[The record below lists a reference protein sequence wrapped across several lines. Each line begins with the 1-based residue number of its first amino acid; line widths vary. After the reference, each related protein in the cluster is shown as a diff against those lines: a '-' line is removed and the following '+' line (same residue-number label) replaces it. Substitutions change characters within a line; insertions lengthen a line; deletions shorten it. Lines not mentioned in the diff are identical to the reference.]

1 MHALR
6 GRRLLQEVL
15 PFWNDYVQTY
25 CMRDKLIQ
33 FNSGD
38 YVLGGK
44 NVAESV
50 ITDGDIVFNE
60 SYVVIGES
68 LEARNIH
75 ATYDLDVMTNIV
87 AETISVN
94 GNLFVKGDIQANE
107 IICRGTFYCTGEVR
121 VNKCNLGS
129 HAVIGSVIGKEVY
142 ASGDLFIE
150 TTIDTDSSLEADG
163 LVVAGEG
170 IMGDGYFKAKAAIAN
185 EYFEFSGKNKSKVF
199 EISEMEFI
207 EATTSEGNGSVD
219 MDALDLESVID
230 IFKKVFNKSIDDWSE
245 FEEEEFIIEIRRVA
259 ESMYDLQMID
269 RVVDT
274 VIALSYEH
282 QIENF
287 KDYLFALCAKDTFPE
302 GMAKYET
309 LQPVIEDMLN
319 DATYRIDKMK
329 YKVSNIQEFAVSLLA
344 LNKYS
349 DQLPISVE
357 EAADKIF
364 SSVGIRYSTV
374 EHIWREY
381 NG

>member
-1 MHALR
+1 MH
-6 GRRLLQEVL
+6 
-15 PFWNDYVQTY
+15 
-25 CMRDKLIQ
+25 DKLIQ
-33 FNSGD
+33 FNSGEH
-38 YVLGGK
+38 VLGNK
-44 NVAESV
+44 NVAEAV
-50 ITDGDIVFNE
+50 ITEGDIVFNE
-60 SYVVIGES
+60 SYVVIGKS

-94 GNLFVKGDIQANE
+94 GNLFVKGDIE
-107 IICRGTFYCTGEVR
+107 VDKIICRGTFYCTGEVR

-129 HAVIGSVIGKEVY
+129 HAMIGSLIGKEVY
-142 ASGDLFIE
+142 ASGDLFIQ

-170 IMGDGYFKAKAAIAN
+170 IMGDGSFRAKAAIAN

-199 EISEMEFI
+199 EISEMEFT
-207 EATTSEGNGSVD
+207 EATTPEGNGSVN
-219 MDALDLESVID
+219 LETLNIESTID
-230 IFKKVFNKSIDDWSE
+230 IFNKVFNKSIDEWSE
-245 FEEEEFIIEIRRVA
+245 FEEEEFIVEIRKVA

-282 QIENF
+282 QIVNF
-287 KDYLFALCAKDTFPE
+287 KDYLFVLCAKNTFPE
-302 GMAKYET
+302 GMDKYET

-319 DATYRIDKMK
+319 DATYRIDKME
-329 YKVSNIQEFAVSLLA
+329 YKAANIQEFAVSLLV
-344 LNKYS
+344 LNKYR
-349 DQLPISVE
+349 DQLQISVE

-364 SSVGIRYSTV
+364 SSIGIRYSTV

>member
-1 MHALR
+1 MH
-6 GRRLLQEVL
+6 
-15 PFWNDYVQTY
+15 
-25 CMRDKLIQ
+25 DKLIQ

-38 YVLGGK
+38 HVLGNK
-44 NVAESV
+44 NVAEAV
-50 ITDGDIVFNE
+50 ITEGDIVFNE
-60 SYVVIGES
+60 SYVVIGKS

-94 GNLFVKGDIQANE
+94 GNLFVKGDIE
-107 IICRGTFYCTGEVR
+107 VDKIICRGTFHCTGEVR

-129 HAVIGSVIGKEVY
+129 HAMIGSLIGKEVY
-142 ASGDLFIE
+142 ASGDLFIQ

-170 IMGDGYFKAKAAIAN
+170 IMGDGSFRAKAAIAN

-199 EISEMEFI
+199 EISEMEFT
-207 EATTSEGNGSVD
+207 EATTPEGNGSVD
-219 MDALDLESVID
+219 LDILDIESTID
-230 IFKKVFNKSIDDWSE
+230 IFNKVFNKSIDEWSE
-245 FEEEEFIIEIRRVA
+245 FEEEEFIVEIRKVA

-282 QIENF
+282 QIVNF
-287 KDYLFALCAKDTFPE
+287 KDYLFALCAKNTFPE
-302 GMAKYET
+302 GMDKYET

-319 DATYRIDKMK
+319 DATYRIDKME
-329 YKVSNIQEFAVSLLA
+329 YKAANIQEFAVSLLV
-344 LNKYS
+344 LNKYR
-349 DQLPISVE
+349 DQLQISVE

-364 SSVGIRYSTV
+364 SSIGIRYSTV

>member
-1 MHALR
+1 MHD
-6 GRRLLQEVL
+6 E
-15 PFWNDYVQTY
+15 
-25 CMRDKLIQ
+25 LIQ

-38 YVLGGK
+38 HILGNK
-44 NVAESV
+44 NVAEAV

-75 ATYDLDVMTNIV
+75 ATYDLDVMTDIV

-94 GNLFVKGDIQANE
+94 GNLFVKGDIEAEE
-107 IICRGTFYCTGEVR
+107 IICRGSFYCTGEVR

-129 HAVIGSVIGKEVY
+129 HSMIGSVIGKEVY
-142 ASGDLFIE
+142 ASGDLFIK
-150 TTIDTDSSLEADG
+150 TTIDTDSSLEANG

-170 IMGDGYFKAKAAIAN
+170 IMGDGSFRAKAAIAN

-199 EISEMEFI
+199 EISEMEFT
-207 EATTSEGNGSVD
+207 EASASETSDNVD
-219 MDALDLESVID
+219 LDALDIESAMD
-230 IFKKVFNKSIDDWSE
+230 IFNRVFNKSIDEWSE
-245 FEEEEFIIEIRRVA
+245 FEEEEFIAEIRRVA
-259 ESMYDLQMID
+259 GSMYDLQMID

-274 VIALSYEH
+274 VIALSYER

-287 KDYLFALCAKDTFPE
+287 KDYLFVLCAKDTFPE

-309 LQPVIEDMLN
+309 LQPVIDDMLN
-319 DATYRIDKMK
+319 DATYRIDKME
-329 YKVSNIQEFAVSLLA
+329 YKAANIQELAVSLFILD
-344 LNKYS
+344 KYS
-349 DQLPISVE
+349 DQLPISME

-364 SSVGIRYSTV
+364 SSIGIRYSTV

>member
-1 MHALR
+1 MH
-6 GRRLLQEVL
+6 E
-15 PFWNDYVQTY
+15 
-25 CMRDKLIQ
+25 KLIQ

-38 YVLGGK
+38 YVLGNK
-44 NVAESV
+44 NVAEAV
-50 ITDGDIVFNE
+50 VTDGDIVFNE

-68 LEARNIH
+68 LEARDIH
-75 ATYDLDVMTNIV
+75 ATYDLDVLTDIV

-94 GNLFVKGDIQANE
+94 GNLFVKGDIEADE
-107 IICRGTFYCTGEVR
+107 IICRGSFYCTGEVR

-129 HAVIGSVIGKEVY
+129 HAMIGSVIGKEVY
-142 ASGDLFIE
+142 TTGDLFIK
-150 TTIDTDSSLEADG
+150 TTIDTDSSLEVDG

-170 IMGDGYFKAKAAIAN
+170 IMGDGSFKAKAAIAN
-185 EYFEFSGKNKSKVF
+185 EYFEFNGKNKSKVF
-199 EISEMEFI
+199 EISEMEFTDSSVSEDKVDLDAMNI
-207 EATTSEGNGSVD
+207 EGAIE
-219 MDALDLESVID
+219 
-230 IFKKVFNKSIDDWSE
+230 VFNKIFDKSVDEWDQ
-245 FEEEEFIIEIRRVA
+245 FEEEEFIGKVRKVA

-274 VIALSYEH
+274 VIALSYER

-287 KDYLFALCAKDTFPE
+287 KDYLFVLCARNTFPE

-319 DATYRIDKMK
+319 EATNQIDKMD
-329 YKVSNIQEFAVSLLA
+329 YKAENIQDLAVSLFI
-344 LNKYS
+344 LNKYYE
-349 DQLPISVE
+349 QIPIGLG

-364 SSVGIRYSTV
+364 SSIGIRYSTV

>member
-1 MHALR
+1 MH
-6 GRRLLQEVL
+6 EE
-15 PFWNDYVQTY
+15 
-25 CMRDKLIQ
+25 LIQ

-38 YVLGGK
+38 HVLGNK
-44 NVAESV
+44 NVAEAV
-50 ITDGDIVFNE
+50 ITGGDIVFNE

-75 ATYDLDVMTNIV
+75 ATYDLDVLTDIV
-87 AETISVN
+87 AETVSVN
-94 GNLFVKGDIQANE
+94 GNLFVKGNIEADE
-107 IICRGTFYCTGEVR
+107 IICRGSFYCTGEVR

-129 HAVIGSVIGKEVY
+129 HTMIGSVIGKAVY
-142 ASGDLFIE
+142 AAGDLFIK

-170 IMGDGYFKAKAAIAN
+170 IMGDGSFKAKAAIAN

-199 EISEMEFI
+199 EISKMEFTEASVSEDEVDSHVDLDAMNI
-207 EATTSEGNGSVD
+207 EGAIE
-219 MDALDLESVID
+219 
-230 IFKKVFNKSIDDWSE
+230 VFNKVFDKSIDEWSQ
-245 FEEEEFIIEIRRVA
+245 FEEEEFIGEVRKVA
-259 ESMYDLQMID
+259 ESMCDLQMID

-274 VIALSYEH
+274 VTALSYER

-287 KDYLFALCAKDTFPE
+287 KDYLFVLCAKNTFPE

-319 DATYRIDKMK
+319 EATYQIDKMD
-329 YKVSNIQEFAVSLLA
+329 YKAENIQDLAVSLFI
-344 LNKYS
+344 LNKYYE
-349 DQLPISVE
+349 QIPVGME

-364 SSVGIRYSTV
+364 SSIGIRYSTV

>member
-1 MHALR
+1 MH
-6 GRRLLQEVL
+6 
-15 PFWNDYVQTY
+15 
-25 CMRDKLIQ
+25 DKLIQ
-33 FNSGD
+33 FNSGEH
-38 YVLGGK
+38 VLGNK
-44 NVAESV
+44 NVAEAV
-50 ITDGDIVFNE
+50 ITEGDIVFNE
-60 SYVVIGES
+60 SYVVIGKS

-94 GNLFVKGDIQANE
+94 GNLFVKGDIE
-107 IICRGTFYCTGEVR
+107 VDKIICRGTFYCTGEVR

-129 HAVIGSVIGKEVY
+129 HAMIGSLIGKEVY
-142 ASGDLFIE
+142 ASGDLFIQ

-170 IMGDGYFKAKAAIAN
+170 IMGDGSFRAKAAIAN

-199 EISEMEFI
+199 EISEMEFT
-207 EATTSEGNGSVD
+207 EATTPEGNGSVN
-219 MDALDLESVID
+219 LETLNIESTID
-230 IFKKVFNKSIDDWSE
+230 IFNKVFNKSIDEWSE
-245 FEEEEFIIEIRRVA
+245 FEEEEFIVEIRKVA

-282 QIENF
+282 QIVNF
-287 KDYLFALCAKDTFPE
+287 KDYLFVLCAKNTFPE
-302 GMAKYET
+302 GMDKYEM

-319 DATYRIDKMK
+319 DATYRIDKME
-329 YKVSNIQEFAVSLLA
+329 YKAANIQEFAVSLLV
-344 LNKYS
+344 LNKYR
-349 DQLPISVE
+349 DQLQISVE

-364 SSVGIRYSTV
+364 SSIGIRYSTV

>member
-1 MHALR
+1 MH
-6 GRRLLQEVL
+6 
-15 PFWNDYVQTY
+15 
-25 CMRDKLIQ
+25 DKLIQ

-38 YVLGGK
+38 HVLGNK
-44 NVAESV
+44 NVAEAV
-50 ITDGDIVFNE
+50 ITEGDIVFNE
-60 SYVVIGES
+60 SYVVIGKS

-94 GNLFVKGDIQANE
+94 GNLFVKGDIE
-107 IICRGTFYCTGEVR
+107 VDKIICRGTFYCTGEVR
-121 VNKCNLGS
+121 VNKCNLWS
-129 HAVIGSVIGKEVY
+129 HAMIGSLIGKEVY
-142 ASGDLFIE
+142 ASGDLFIQ

-170 IMGDGYFKAKAAIAN
+170 IMGDGSFRAKAAIAN

-199 EISEMEFI
+199 EISEMEFT
-207 EATTSEGNGSVD
+207 EATTPEGNGSVD
-219 MDALDLESVID
+219 LETLDIESAID
-230 IFKKVFNKSIDDWSE
+230 IFNKVLNKSIDEWSE
-245 FEEEEFIIEIRRVA
+245 FEEEEFIVEIRKVA

-282 QIENF
+282 QIVNF
-287 KDYLFALCAKDTFPE
+287 KDYLFALCAKNTFPE
-302 GMAKYET
+302 GMDKYET

-319 DATYRIDKMK
+319 DATYRIDKME
-329 YKVSNIQEFAVSLLA
+329 YKAANIQEFAVSLLV
-344 LNKYS
+344 LNKYR
-349 DQLPISVE
+349 DQLQISVE

-364 SSVGIRYSTV
+364 SSIGIRYSTV
-374 EHIWREY
+374 EHIWRKY